1 MQGSGG
7 LSSKVVVMVGDLQAP
22 NLRSS
27 ARWAELRSGEDA
39 CPVDLVNPRQNTA
52 CSDSTVGVSLTPVV
66 SEGDFSTP
74 VPGA

>member
-1 MQGSGG
+1 M
-7 LSSKVVVMVGDLQAP
+7 MGDLQAP

-39 CPVDLVNPRQNTA
+39 CPVDLVNPRQNPA
-52 CSDSTVGVSLTPVV
+52 CSDGTVGVPEATGKAGAR
-66 SEGDFSTP
+66 EGGFSTP